1 MMTRYEQGFMSKC
14 AEYGVDGRVLLKQAK
29 LTPGNSAKF
38 LNNVFNGK
46 YKSVRHTV
54 SGSQHSIYSN
64 RIQRIKD
71 LLKRLGKLSDP
82 TKENLEHMQKM
93 LGEAGDVAALA
104 DVGATSAARGTP
116 IQQMLR
122 HYSMGGQYP
131 DTFAVE
137 DLLRTAGLAKKV

>member
-1 MMTRYEQGFMSKC
+1 MTRYEQGFMNKC
-14 AEYGVDGRVLLKQAK
+14 AEYGVDGFELLKQAK
-29 LTPGNSAKF
+29 LTPGNAAKF

-46 YKSVRHTV
+46 YKSVRHSVT
-54 SGSQHSIYSN
+54 GSQHNIYSN
-64 RIQRIKD
+64 RISRIEE
-71 LLKRLGKLSDP
+71 LLRRLGKLSDP
-82 TKENLEHMQKM
+82 VKENLEHMQKM

-122 HYSMGGQYP
+122 HYSIGGPYP